1 MSDAPKE
8 QVSHDDDAGEIG
20 SRGVPGGD
28 MPHMGQENMKD
39 VADDDDAEDDADTGA
54 DVAER
59 EVEAGGAADSL
70 G

>member
-1 MSDAPKE
+1 MSDQGRE
-8 QVSHDDDAGEIG
+8 HVSHDDDAGEIG

-28 MPHMGQENMKD
+28 MPHMGREDMAD
-39 VADDDDAEDDADTGA
+39 VDGDEADDDAETGA